1 MKKMIDFMEIV
12 KSLGDSGL
20 LIKSVSNT
28 IKNEQKQ
35 KGGFFG
41 MLLSTLGARLLG
53 NIRAEKAAWGGDGV
67 IWAGERTNSVD
78 WHF

>member
-1 MKKMIDFMEIV
+1 M
-12 KSLGDSGL
+12 LA
-20 LIKSVSNT
+20 

-41 MLLSTLGARLLG
+41 MLLGTLGTRLLG

-67 IWAGERTNSVD
+67 IWAGERTNSVG

>member
-28 IKNEQKQ
+28 NKK
-35 KGGFFG
+35 
-41 MLLSTLGARLLG
+41 
-53 NIRAEKAAWGGDGV
+53 
-67 IWAGERTNSVD
+67 VD
-78 WHF
+78 FLACCWVH